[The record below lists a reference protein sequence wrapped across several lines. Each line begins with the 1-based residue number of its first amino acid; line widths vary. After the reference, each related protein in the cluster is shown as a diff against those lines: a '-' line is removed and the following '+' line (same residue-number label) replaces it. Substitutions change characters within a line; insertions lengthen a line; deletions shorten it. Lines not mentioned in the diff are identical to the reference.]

1 MAARLLLLGI
11 LLAACTPLGG
21 SPASPSP
28 ALACPVTLAFQVPPD
43 EVIDWA
49 RGVGNSGR
57 TREQERD
64 ATRNTNWAGGDG
76 IWVVLPSDGVV
87 TWGSPAYG
95 SKFGLFVSGSGRVTA
110 TARRIGAPTPP
121 GVAADIGTPEQGY
134 GPPGFIASGITF
146 PADGCWEVTYR
157 VAARNLTFVVDVQR
171 K

>member
-1 MAARLLLLGI
+1 MATRLFLLGF

-21 SPASPSP
+21 SPASASP
-28 ALACPVTLAFQVPPD
+28 VAECRVTLAFHVPPD

-49 RGVGNSGR
+49 RSAGNSGR
-57 TREQERD
+57 TREQERE
-64 ATRNTNWAGGDG
+64 ATKNTNWAGGEG
-76 IWVVLPSDGVV
+76 IWVVLPPDGVV
-87 TWGSPAYG
+87 NWGSSAHG
-95 SKFGLFVSGSGRVTA
+95 SKFGLFVAGSGSVTA

-121 GVAADIGTPEQGY
+121 GVTADIGTPEQGY

-157 VAARNLTFVVDVQR
+157 VASRSLTFVVDVQR